1 MCVRTFVAAG
11 FLVAVAL
18 APRAQTDPSRPDPA
32 RTPGAVNAGVTAA
45 TMADTICNPH
55 WSTRSI
61 RPPSSYTTRL
71 KRQQMR
77 TLGYTVSNPLPE
89 IPTRNGRGVRFDL
102 SLCVARS
109 ANAACYEEDHLISLE
124 IGGHPTDPR
133 NLWPE
138 PWSGSLNAHD
148 KDRLENELHRQVC
161 AGTITLE
168 AAQQAIA
175 SDWVAA
181 YQQYVGV
188 LPDR

>member
-1 MCVRTFVAAG
+1 
-11 FLVAVAL
+11 
-18 APRAQTDPSRPDPA
+18 
-32 RTPGAVNAGVTAA
+32 
-45 TMADTICNPH
+45 
-55 WSTRSI
+55 
-61 RPPSSYTTRL
+61 
-71 KRQQMR
+71 
-77 TLGYTVSNPLPE
+77 
-89 IPTRNGRGVRFDL
+89 VRFDV

-109 ANAACYEEDHLISLE
+109 GNVACYEEDHLISLE

-138 PWSGSLNAHD
+138 PWSGPLNAHD

-181 YQQYVGV
+181 YRQYVGV
-188 LPDR
+188 LPQR